1 LSGRA
6 NSAPQALCGWIL
18 ETELEG
24 KRGRVKGK
32 GRKVGGEG
40 DKRKEKGKEGKG
52 KACGKDKGGICAV
65 VVFLRKISGG

>member
-1 LSGRA
+1 
-6 NSAPQALCGWIL
+6 L

-24 KRGRVKGK
+24 K
-32 GRKVGGEG
+32 G

-65 VVFLRKISGG
+65 VVFLRKIPGG